1 MTHRTQ
7 DTAPL
12 GPETGIAWLAAPRWI
27 PFGGYNVVMAR
38 GVTPDELVERLAA
51 TAFEEVPA
59 VVRRGSGEH
68 TAEEVANPDL
78 FDVDE
83 DVHLRYGEH
92 ADLSFAVMYGAW
104 WGEFDELARVSAGG
118 AHVFQVKFEEDNG
131 KPVPPFFEYY
141 HDEVLACSFNL
152 HLDGSWGYDGV
163 DGDPAVATR
172 VTAAIADAGLPVAGR
187 EGYTGEEDEEQMRR
201 TLLGILGRLF
211 DLALPRGRI
220 LQGALAT
227 ATLTT

>member
-7 DTAPL
+7 DTGPL
-12 GPETGIAWLAAPRWI
+12 GPDTGIAWLAAPRWI
-27 PFGGYNVVMAR
+27 RFGGYNVVMAR
-38 GVTPDELVERLAA
+38 GVTPGELVERLAA

-59 VVRRGSGEH
+59 VVRQASGEH

-78 FDVDE
+78 FDDE

-92 ADLSFAVMYGAW
+92 AGLSFAVMYGAW

-141 HDEVLACSFNL
+141 HDKVLACSFNL
-152 HLDGSWGYDGV
+152 HLDGSWGYDGI
-163 DGDPAVATR
+163 DGDPTVATR
-172 VTAAIADAGLPVAGR
+172 VTVAMEEAGLPVAGR
-187 EGYTGEEDEEQMRR
+187 EGYTGEEDDEQMRR

-220 LQGALAT
+220 LEGGLAT